1 MGGPDHFPDRGL
13 RRVDVETDT
22 RAHAGGATVV
32 DPVTGHVLDG
42 RYRIGPRIARGGM
55 ASVYEALDTRLDR
68 TCAVKIMHPGLGD
81 DSAFA
86 DRFKREARAAARL
99 NHPNVVNVFDQGD
112 DPTVDGGTLYLVMEL
127 VRGHTLR
134 DVIRDEAPMKPAK
147 ALAYM
152 EPVVSALAAAHRS
165 GLIHRDIKPE
175 NVLIADEQSGPR
187 IKVAD
192 FGLAKAVSAD
202 TQHTATGGVIIGTV
216 SYLAPELVV
225 DGSCDARADV
235 YAAGVVLYELLTGE
249 KPHAGESPIAVA
261 YKHVHEDVP
270 PPSRLA
276 PDVPRYVD
284 ALVARATARDRDRRP
299 ADAGVMLHQLHRV
312 SQALAGGVWDDEEL
326 TADLAPPPA
335 KAEPDPT
342 VGVVVPVEPVE
353 PTQAFAEATNAFEI
367 LPVARQVSEPAPA
380 TEPIAARPRPHL
392 EPQPLAVPPQKPPA
406 RATASP
412 RPPRRSRRGPV
423 LLVVALAIA
432 LAVGLGTYWFGWARY
447 TATPG
452 VIGLTEKAAEARL
465 DRAGLD
471 VKLGHPA
478 YSESVPKG
486 RVLATD
492 PAPGSRVLDHGTVTL
507 TMSLGKERYAVPKL
521 ARMTVDQA
529 QDALLKRHLG
539 YGRSI
544 LRYDESAPS
553 GMVIGSEPAAGRRE
567 PPGFQV
573 DLVVSRGP
581 RPIHIRDWTGKSAR
595 HAIAALQGKGL
606 QVDAGDREF
615 SDSVPKGH
623 VISQDPVGRILHR
636 GDTVSLTVSKG
647 PELVQIPGDLRS
659 MPIDA
664 ATQLLQGLGFHVSV
678 QQSDIYLG
686 LGYVASSD
694 PSPGSLARKGSEV
707 VLSIV

>member
-1 MGGPDHFPDRGL
+1 
-13 RRVDVETDT
+13 VETGT
-22 RAHAGGATVV
+22 RAHRGATVV

-42 RYRIGPRIARGGM
+42 RYRIGPKIARGGM

-68 TCAVKIMHPGLGD
+68 ICAVKIMHPGLGD
-81 DSAFA
+81 DVAFA

-99 NHPNVVNVFDQGD
+99 NHPNVVNVFDQGE
-112 DPTVDGGTLYLVMEL
+112 DPTIDGGTLYLVMEL

-134 DVIRDEAPMKPAK
+134 DVIRDEAPMQPAK

-152 EPVVSALAAAHRS
+152 EPIVSALAAAHRS

-175 NVLIADEQSGPR
+175 NVLIADEQAGAR

-249 KPHAGESPIAVA
+249 KPHAGESPIAIA

-276 PDVPRYVD
+276 PGVPAYVD
-284 ALVARATARDRDRRP
+284 ALVARATARDRDQRP
-299 ADAGVMLHQLHRV
+299 ADAGVLLHQLHRV

-326 TADLAPPPA
+326 TADLAPPPHA
-335 KAEPDPT
+335 VEPAEPS
-342 VGVVVPVEPVE
+342 EPSGPSGLSGPAGPFGRVE
-353 PTQAFAEATNAFEI
+353 PTRAFTEDTNAFEI
-367 LPVARQVSEPAPA
+367 LPAAPQVIEHAPA
-380 TEPIAARPRPHL
+380 TEPLAARPRPML
-392 EPQPLAVPPQKPPA
+392 EPQPLAVPPHGPPP
-406 RATASP
+406 RATSTL
-412 RPPRRSRRGPV
+412 RRPRRSRRGPV
-423 LLVVALAIA
+423 LLVLALAIA

-452 VIGLTEKAAEARL
+452 VIGLTQKAAEARL

-471 VKLGHPA
+471 VKLGHPT

-486 RVLATD
+486 HVLGTD

-529 QDALLKRHLG
+529 QDALLKRHLT

-544 LRYDESAPS
+544 MRYDDSAPT
-553 GMVIGSEPAAGRRE
+553 GMVIGSDPAAGRRE

-581 RPIHIRDWTGKSAR
+581 RPIHIRDWTGKRAA
-595 HAIAALQGKGL
+595 HAISALQGKGL
-606 QVDAGDREF
+606 QVDA
-615 SDSVPKGH
+615 SDQEYSDTVPKGH
-623 VISQDPVGRILHR
+623 VISQDPVGRVLHR

-647 PELVQIPGDLRS
+647 PELVAVPGDLRS
-659 MPIDA
+659 MPVDA
-664 ATQLLQGLGFHVSV
+664 ATQLLEGLGFQVKV
-678 QQSDIYLG
+678 ENSDIYLG

-694 PSPGSLARKGSEV
+694 PGPGSMARKGSTV
-707 VLSIV
+707 VLKIV